1 VFIAAVIIMTF
12 GLFLLFKYRVRA
24 PPPDA
29 LQVAR
34 LHIL

>member
-24 PPPDA
+24 PLPQALLDA
-29 LQVAR
+29 K
-34 LHIL
+34 